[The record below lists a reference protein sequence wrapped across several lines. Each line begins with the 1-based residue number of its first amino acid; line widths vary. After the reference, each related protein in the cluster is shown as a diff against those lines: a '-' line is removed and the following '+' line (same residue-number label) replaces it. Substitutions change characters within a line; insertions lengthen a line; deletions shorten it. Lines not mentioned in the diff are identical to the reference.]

1 MVITTR
7 DSGIVQMG
15 SRVEADV
22 EGERTTLHIVGPSE
36 SDPGQGRISD
46 ASPVGKAL
54 IGRRAGD
61 EVVVQ
66 TPGRQIRY
74 RVIEVSAG

>member
-1 MVITTR
+1 
-7 DSGIVQMG
+7 MG
-15 SRVEADV
+15 SWVDADV

-36 SDPGQGRISD
+36 SDPAEGRISD

-74 RVIEVSAG
+74 RVIEVRAS